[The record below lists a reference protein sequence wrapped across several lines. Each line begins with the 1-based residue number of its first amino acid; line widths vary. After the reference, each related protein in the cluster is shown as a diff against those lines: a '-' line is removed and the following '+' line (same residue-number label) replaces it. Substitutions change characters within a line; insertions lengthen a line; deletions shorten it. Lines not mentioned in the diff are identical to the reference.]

1 MTENIRA
8 KILAEALREIDQH
21 GAEFHMDDL
30 ARQLRI
36 SKRTLYEYFSSKQE
50 IVEQAIISF
59 FDPIY
64 EYHQKLL
71 DDKTMTCE
79 EKIIAFFEIPN
90 KNWKVLSV
98 RNICELLEKM
108 PDVYERLES
117 RYQKDWSLLEQILDE
132 AQQTGEF
139 KPFDKV
145 LLLRMLHSASDDILE
160 YFNDVNQDSSFSAYM
175 KRCVEVLLYGIKDQ
189 ESKEIGGN

>member
-90 KNWKVLSV
+90 KIGKSCPCGIYANFWRRCPMSTNAWNPV
-98 RNICELLEKM
+98 
-108 PDVYERLES
+108 
-117 RYQKDWSLLEQILDE
+117 
-132 AQQTGEF
+132 T
-139 KPFDKV
+139 
-145 LLLRMLHSASDDILE
+145 
-160 YFNDVNQDSSFSAYM
+160 
-175 KRCVEVLLYGIKDQ
+175 KR
-189 ESKEIGGN
+189 IGVS